1 MKEYFSMSSA
11 HLGELVIGIKGAGE
25 MASGIAWRL
34 YMANLKKIF
43 MMEVERP
50 LAVRRA
56 VSFCEALLDERQTV
70 EGVEAA
76 KAGDFQEV
84 KDIWRNGKIAVLA
97 DPEWHA
103 VKELSPDVVI
113 DAILAKK
120 NLGTNTKEAP
130 LVVGLGPGFT
140 AGNDVHMVI
149 ETNRGHNLGTI
160 IQTGCADPNTG
171 IPGQIGGHT
180 SKRVLRAPITG
191 IFNSE
196 RAIGEIVCRGEVIGT
211 VDDAPVV
218 SEIDGVIRGLIRPNI
233 RVTTDLKIGDVDPR
247 KQVAYC
253 HTISEKAR
261 AIGGAVL
268 EAILRVYNRG

>member
-1 MKEYFSMSSA
+1 MSSA

-43 MMEVERP
+43 MMDVERP
-50 LAVRRA
+50 LAVRRE

-76 KAGDFQEV
+76 KAKDFRGI
-84 KDIWRNGKIAVLA
+84 KDIWREGKIAVMA

-103 VKELSPDVVI
+103 AENLSPDVVI
-113 DAILAKK
+113 DAILAKE
-120 NLGTNTKEAP
+120 NLGTTTKEAA

-140 AGNDVHMVI
+140 AGEDVHMVI
-149 ETNRGHNLGTI
+149 ETNRGHNLGRI

-191 IFNSE
+191 IFTSD
-196 RAIGEIVCRGEVIGT
+196 RAIGEIICRGEVIGT
-211 VDDAPVV
+211 VDDVEVV
-218 SEIDGVIRGLIRPNI
+218 SEIDGVIRGLIRPNVH
-233 RVTTDLKIGDVDPR
+233 VTTGLKISDIDPR
-247 KQVAYC
+247 KQVEYC

-261 AIGGAVL
+261 AIGGAAL
-268 EAILRVYNRG
+268 EAILRVYNRS